1 MTTLGE
7 LFDVAVGQL
16 RAVAEIPP
24 ASIGPQERVALVD
37 GIDQVLGQVK
47 RGLGPRAYT
56 PVPTT
61 EERAL
66 TTGERN
72 LEGGLDRASSWLDT
86 AQEYLRAPAAGNAG
100 PADERIATAVRA
112 LGAVRDTIGSHLG
125 PDREPLTPYAYLLRH
140 QAAFDYLTHRYSEV
154 AWAGG
159 QVLHRLAQGA
169 EHPGA
174 AEAFEAARTSLN
186 QASVHARASARDA
199 DHSLASFPL
208 ALAVEPVQAAATDP
222 TSAVTARLEQD
233 SERLSRAAYGALH
246 DRAEQRLG
254 GSDLKQLSH
263 WMAMARILSG
273 QVLRHVAADTP
284 DGPLRAGLNEAA
296 SALRT
301 SSRAWAAAAQEWLQV
316 VDIGDPRER
325 PKLPPP
331 GYELVRKGQVTQ
343 FPSTDPHP
351 AVVISR
357 TACVRVGQLMFGPRW
372 TPEQA
377 PGTPRPAGDILA
389 DAGGAGPLTA
399 SLYRLPAAGWQ
410 MAVAAPWTVRR
421 AGAGLVTNTAK
432 HRPAQL
438 DPGRR
443 FYPVHLRQVE
453 ALTTA
458 YTAVMSAEQSSAG
471 KLLEAALHAGTPVA
485 RAVLDA
491 SAHQAIAREQ
501 KWVTTK
507 PVQAPP
513 RDLPR
518 AHVPTELLT
527 GRRPGMRR

>member
-7 LFDVAVGQL
+7 LFDVAVAEL
-16 RAVAEIPP
+16 RTAAEVP
-24 ASIGPQERVALVD
+24 AESIGPREHVALAEGVD
-37 GIDQVLGQVK
+37 LVLGQIRK
-47 RGLGPRAYT
+47 GLGPRAYT

-66 TTGERN
+66 TIGERN
-72 LEGGLDRASSWLDT
+72 LEGGLELASSWLAT
-86 AQEYLRAPAAGNAG
+86 AQGYLRAPAVVSAG
-100 PADERIATAVRA
+100 PADERMAAAVRA

-154 AWAGG
+154 AWASG
-159 QVLHRLAQGA
+159 QVLHLLAQGA

-174 AEAFEAARTSLN
+174 IEAFEAARTSLN

-199 DHSLASFPL
+199 DHALAAFPL

-222 TSAVTARLEQD
+222 TSAITARLEQD

-246 DRAEQRLG
+246 NRERRLG

-263 WMAMARILSG
+263 WTAMARILSG
-273 QVLRHVAADTP
+273 QALRHIAADTP
-284 DGPLRAGLNEAA
+284 DGPLRASLNEAA
-296 SALRT
+296 GTLRT
-301 SSRAWAAAAQEWLQV
+301 SSRAWAAAAQEWSQV

-331 GYELVRKGQVTQ
+331 GYELVRKGQVTR
-343 FPSTDPHP
+343 FSAPDPHP

-357 TACVRVGQLMFGPRW
+357 TACVRVGQLMFGAGW
-372 TPEQA
+372 TPEQV
-377 PGTPRPAGDILA
+377 PGAPRPAGDILT
-389 DAGGAGPLTA
+389 DAGGAGRLTA

-410 MAVAAPWTVRR
+410 MAVAAPWAVRR
-421 AGAGLVTNTAK
+421 AGAGLVTNAAK

-438 DPGRR
+438 EPGRH

-471 KLLEAALHAGTPVA
+471 KLLEVALQAGTPVA

-491 SAHQAIAREQ
+491 SAHQTVAREQ
-501 KWVTTK
+501 KWATTQ
-507 PVQAPP
+507 PAQAPP
-513 RDLPR
+513 RNLPR